1 MYNRVTNLQVEWS
14 ELSRDKNVAFQSFA
28 ELNLWFKSHISKED
42 IDSRNGGYYKT
53 SVIFNA
59 INDEGEPVRLSTR
72 IDTSKSDGDFN
83 PYATNVVAYLSQKY
97 NPENPIEVTSQE
109 VKSSRIQVDLSDYL
123 MNPSLQFGNQDVDRK
138 AALKTLI
145 EAASQRF
152 SALSDYGFK
161 TSQTDNTF
169 SIYWED
175 LIGDQ
180 LATLSFE
187 LANYE
192 DGIEPYYVA
201 SVSKDLDGGDVYFSG
216 FTPLPV
222 ELTADDMMSAF
233 TLFFNNQVAKLV
245 RSAPDSDFNRME
257 AKVVEIITER
267 INNLLS
273 RQFEVSEDQRRVV
286 SEVETTDSGIE
297 EAIEIALKE
306 LDLSML
312 TPEQAEAIRASS
324 VAMVDNQKIRESF
337 IGTPEILSFNESTL
351 LDSEQTQIN
360 ELIELVGENA
370 LLKSVFVN
378 NDVNYMP
385 ASDIAEQM
393 ISLAKTN
400 EKGYSSAIQR
410 ITNDEGKTQYR
421 VLSFVDNS
429 ANMGVIGFM
438 GSEVQDSI
446 LAAYKAVALAGM
458 SIKDSEKTSMFNVNA
473 FNQFLEQNNFKLN
486 DLNEKD
492 YALTVKAFIE
502 GGYTGKSPKR
512 DNSISNTDL
521 VRIMNNENLDIAPV
535 IGNVK
540 VSGAVKDDDSLV
552 KAVMNFA
559 GNDDVRAVY
568 NGILIDHNKQ
578 RLVGTDGMIIAV
590 VNNVDTTSFD
600 HIAHTENEGQAV
612 MDRNGD
618 AILGHKYPDIDRIVG
633 ATYFDIVKVDTKK
646 LLGASRSI
654 IEASKLFEITSGTS
668 PGLGMRIAQFNLAF
682 QATNLEKTAKLFL
695 QMGYDTF
702 NAFYNEGRTSQNI
715 EFRSPDG
722 KVVVV
727 NAPLNA
733 NIDSVFAPYNLTT
746 GVFEQNKGVYFSPD
760 SVKTVLENREKT
772 DANLKQ
778 KIGFGVDHLTNGEGG
793 IIQSIKTFDELRSR
807 IDAATLQ
814 ASRVEIESVF
824 ESLAV
829 GQSVQTFDTALV
841 EPPQNSELNSLIQNL
856 RTRVTHV
863 PVVYDVEQDMPDRY
877 IVMSATRPLVGTE
890 TMQANRLASGA
901 SFWSLIDRNDEFAL
915 QNLETNIKLDA
926 RVEVAVANEDIYNKV
941 ALYFQRDNRYFSE
954 YVEALKDETYDQVI
968 VDNLIR
974 LSFQEKNIPYSEM
987 MQAIAWAKEFDL
999 NAQASS
1005 KASEE
1010 KPYYEL
1016 MSAQEVVTADGYAK
1030 IKDDQAALLYWREQL
1045 DSIFL
1050 NRSIAVIKYI
1060 KNDYGFQ
1067 FDEVSKKFTKD
1078 YFELKTEHTRI
1089 KSTEDTHDFI
1099 VATSYYG
1106 VADNFSLPTRDIAK
1120 MINQIHMDKVLTYQR
1135 DMVENELILLG
1146 WKRKDG
1152 LMQKD
1157 GMSVEVMTTHF
1168 KKDMWDRGSQPQYS
1182 AISYKVGDWV
1192 IEGDLSKTAAQLAN
1206 QIHDAVTEQ
1215 RLSVYLDLPMN
1226 QWRPEHMRVVHL
1238 DGLYH
1243 VQSFNENLN
1252 KWISQKEYTYPNSA
1266 VEDACEWYLPQG
1278 CSHAVPEGFAYNER
1292 GVATNLDRQY
1302 GAQIFKEYMKD
1313 TWAVLPNNSLVEG
1326 SEGHASQEAAFKAY
1340 DMAINAYKLASNP
1353 VMTKQEYQKL
1363 HPDYKG
1369 ELEDGTKMI
1378 LTNING
1384 KTVSVAVTIKEPEVV
1399 QTQTSTVEPLAIA
1412 PILPLSYQELSTI
1425 DAVVSELSQVDLTGI
1440 TEAQAVVEN
1449 HSESQI
1455 MAEQAFA
1462 DNKAELFQ
1470 SMKSII
1476 ISMQQEKADVQ
1487 VIKNT
1492 IMQFKQWHDEM
1503 TIDTMPIVQAKI
1515 EASVQMLYQLAPNSP
1530 QHNAYA
1536 KVLNSVESMAAGA
1549 KASVEMGN

>member
-14 ELSRDKNVAFQSFA
+14 ELSRDENVFFQSFA

-72 IDTSKSDGDFN
+72 IDASKSDGDFN
-83 PYATNVVAYLSQKY
+83 PYATNVIAYLSQKY

-109 VKSSRIQVDLSDYL
+109 GKSSLIQVDLSDYL

-138 AALKTLI
+138 TALKTLI

-169 SIYWED
+169 SIYWEN

-180 LATLSFE
+180 VATLSFE

-201 SVSKDLDGGDVYFSG
+201 SVSKDLEGGDVYFSG

-222 ELTADDMMSAF
+222 ELTVDDMMSAF
-233 TLFFNNQVAKLV
+233 TVFFNNQVAKLV
-245 RSAPDSDFNRME
+245 RSAPNSDFNKME
-257 AKVVEIITER
+257 AKVVEIIAER
-267 INNLLS
+267 INTLLS

-286 SEVETTDSGIE
+286 SEVETTDAGIE

-312 TPEQAEAIRASS
+312 TLEQANVIRKSS
-324 VAMVDNQKIRESF
+324 FAMVDNQKIRQSF
-337 IGTPEILSFNESTL
+337 IGTPEILSFNESAL

-360 ELIELVGENA
+360 ELIELAGENT

-378 NDVNYMP
+378 NDVDYMP
-385 ASDIAEQM
+385 TSDLAEQM
-393 ISLAKTN
+393 IALAKTN

-473 FNQFLEQNNFKLN
+473 FNQFLEKNNFKLN

-521 VRIMNNENLDIAPV
+521 VRIMNNENLDVAPV

-578 RLVGTDGMIIAV
+578 RLVGTDGTIIAV
-590 VNNVDTTSFD
+590 VNNVKTTSFN
-600 HIAHTENEGQAV
+600 HIAHTENQGQAV

-654 IEASKLFEITSGTS
+654 IEASKLFEVTSGAS

-702 NAFYNEGRTSQNI
+702 NAFYNEGRAGQNV

-746 GVFEQNKGVYFSPD
+746 GAFEQNKGVYFSPD
-760 SVKTVLENREKT
+760 SVREVLEAPNP
-772 DANLKQ
+772 
-778 KIGFGVDHLTNGEGG
+778 
-793 IIQSIKTFDELRSR
+793 
-807 IDAATLQ
+807 DAASMDTKEQVDAKDVKTEGMALDT
-814 ASRVEIESVF
+814 IEQLN
-824 ESLAV
+824 ESLS
-829 GQSVQTFDTALV
+829 SV
-841 EPPQNSELNSLIQNL
+841 
-856 RTRVTHV
+856 RTHITHS

-941 ALYFQRDNRYFSE
+941 ALYFQRDNRYFGE
-954 YVEALKDETYDQVI
+954 YVEALKDETYDQNI
-968 VDNLIR
+968 VDSLIR
-974 LSFQEKNIPYSEM
+974 LSFQDKNIPYGEM

-1030 IKDDQAALLYWREQL
+1030 IKDDQTALLYWREQL
-1045 DSIFL
+1045 DSVFL
-1050 NRSIAVIKYI
+1050 DRSVEVIKYI

-1078 YFELKTEHTRI
+1078 YFELKTERTRI
-1089 KSTEDTHDFI
+1089 KSTEDSHDFI

-1106 VADNFSLPTRDIAK
+1106 VADNLALSTREIAK

-1152 LMQKD
+1152 LMQTD
-1157 GMSVEVMTTHF
+1157 GMSVEVVTTHF
-1168 KKDMWDRGSQPQYS
+1168 ERDSWNKDSQPQYS
-1182 AISYKVGDWV
+1182 AISYKVGDCV

-1215 RLSVYLDLPMN
+1215 RLSVYLDLPIN
-1226 QWRPEHMRVVHL
+1226 EWRPEHMRVVHL

-1252 KWISQKEYTYPNSA
+1252 KWISQKEYTYPNSS

-1278 CSHAVPEGFAYNER
+1278 CSHAVPEGFAYNEK
-1292 GVATNLDRQY
+1292 GVAVNLDPQY

-1313 TWAVLPNNSLVEG
+1313 TWAVLPNNSLVEE
-1326 SEGHASQEAAFKAY
+1326 SEGHASQEVAFKAY
-1340 DMAINAYKLASNP
+1340 DMAINAYKIASNP

-1412 PILPLSYQELSTI
+1412 PILPLSDQELSTI

-1492 IMQFKQWHDEM
+1492 IMQFKQWHEEM